1 MKRNRAFKF
10 AAAPLALAIAAF
22 LPHAAAAELRVVA
35 SIAPVHSL
43 VAGVMAGIGEPVLLI
58 PAGISEHTAS
68 LRPSQAESL
77 AQASAVFWVGPE
89 LEAFLAKPL
98 ETLASGAK
106 VVELFEAEG
115 VTKLRLREGEDFEG
129 HEHEGEGDHAD
140 AAADDHAGESGEA
153 AEAEHG
159 HDEHGE
165 EYDAHIW
172 LDPVNAQAMLGAIVT
187 TLETLDPDHAAQ
199 YRANGEAMSARIEEV
214 SSEIAQQLQ
223 PVAGKGF
230 IVFHDAYA
238 YFENRFGL
246 KAAGSIMVNPETM
259 PGAAR
264 ITEIR
269 KKIGQLG
276 ATCVFAEPQYNPAVA
291 AVVIEGT
298 SARTSTLDPIGAA
311 IAPGPDQYPQLLRQL
326 AGSLRD
332 CLGGSS

>member
-1 MKRNRAFKF
+1 MSATRALRIT
-10 AAAPLALAIAAF
+10 AAPLALAVAVSLPLAAQ
-22 LPHAAAAELRVVA
+22 AEIRVVA

-58 PAGISEHTAS
+58 PAGISEHTTS

-77 AQASAVFWVGPE
+77 AQASAIFWVGPE

-98 ETLASGAK
+98 ETLAGGAK

-115 VTKLRLREGEDFEG
+115 VTKLPLREGEDFEG
-129 HEHEGEGDHAD
+129 HEGEDER
-140 AAADDHAGESGEA
+140 ADDHADDPDGESGEA
-153 AEAEHG
+153 AEAEHEG
-159 HDEHGE
+159 EHGE

-172 LDPVNAQAMLGAIVT
+172 LDPRNAQAMLGAIVT
-187 TLETLDPDHAAQ
+187 TLATLDPDHAAQ
-199 YRANGEAMSARIEEV
+199 YRANGKAMSARIEDV
-214 SSEIAQQLQ
+214 SGEIEQQLQ
-223 PVAGKGF
+223 PVRGKGF
-230 IVFHDAYA
+230 IVFHDAYS

-246 KAAGSIMVNPETM
+246 QAAGSIMVNPETM

-269 KKIGQLG
+269 TKIGQLG

-298 SARTSTLDPIGAA
+298 DARTSTLDPVGAA
-311 IAPGPDQYPQLLRQL
+311 IPPGPDQYPQLLRQL
-326 AGSLRD
+326 AGSLRE